1 MVVVVLSIDDDD
13 DMMIGGFNIFFVLS
27 RLRNSNSI
35 VCRHSTLLQRSQRLS
50 SYTSPALNFI

>member
-50 SYTSPALNFI
+50 SYTNPALNFI